1 MKLDEKKIQVTDDE
15 EWFYLETVP
24 AEPTDKLPVV
34 LLHGL
39 PSRSLCW
46 GEIMPALTESGRQA
60 IAPDWIG
67 FGGSSKPV
75 TYEFKYNPEG
85 FIAALDRFLNAMELP
100 KFSLVVQGFLGSVG
114 IQYALRNPER
124 IERLV
129 VLNAPLAPGA
139 KLPLLMRL
147 WGWPLVGEMQTQDP
161 LLMDRALETGSG
173 MVIADENLDIYRRPI
188 LKSSMAGR
196 VITATVRGLQ
206 LDKATT
212 EIEAGLA
219 KWPGQAL
226 IVWGMADPWLDS
238 TAAEKLGTL
247 PNFELVKL
255 PEAKHYPQEHWSDDI
270 APAIV
275 EFLRRQEL

>member
-1 MKLDEKKIQVTDDE
+1 MKLDEHKIQVTDNE
-15 EWFYLETVP
+15 EWFYLETTP
-24 AEPTDKLPVV
+24 AEPTEKLPVI

-46 GEIMPALTESGRQA
+46 GEVMPALTEAGYRA

-75 TYEFKYNPEG
+75 TYKFKYKPDG
-85 FIAALDRFLNAMELP
+85 FIAALDRFLDKMELA

-124 IERLV
+124 IERLAI
-129 VLNAPLAPGA
+129 LNAPLAPGA
-139 KLPLLMRL
+139 KLPLLMKL

-161 LLMDRALETGSG
+161 LLVDRALESGSG
-173 MVIADENLDIYRRPI
+173 MVIDDGNLDIYRRPI

-206 LDKATT
+206 LDKATA
-212 EIEAGLA
+212 EINEGLS

-226 IVWGMADPWLDS
+226 IAWGMADPWLDS
-238 TAAEKLGTL
+238 APAEKLGEL
-247 PNFELVKL
+247 PNFELLKL
-255 PEAKHYPQEHWSDDI
+255 PEAKHYPQEHWSGEI

-275 EFLRRQEL
+275 NFLRRQEL